1 MTYPYCIWL
10 EAHKSKCRQ
19 INKKTYCSYYEYHVL
34 PRAPRKNQYFSLDL
48 TAQERSTSSS
58 WPCLAIMTDTYKL
71 LDLGRQI
78 LVSLISRVS
87 SLDLKINNVSV
98 YLISLLLFCSLSGT
112 LSTNIKPER
121 GILRHFPACL
131 FSPRWTQRM
140 VVKRELLYFDT
151 KSLFI
156 PRTLITLTG
165 ILHWKNCYLYLVHS
179 LRRRDSSFQT
189 LWSL

>member
-121 GILRHFPACL
+121 ESCGTFRLASFHLVELNEWWLNGNCCISIQRACL
-131 FSPRWTQRM
+131 
-140 VVKRELLYFDT
+140 
-151 KSLFI
+151 SLV
-156 PRTLITLTG
+156 P
-165 ILHWKNCYLYLVHS
+165 
-179 LRRRDSSFQT
+179 
-189 LWSL
+189 